1 MDKFHQL
8 YIDIETAT
16 SLTDLRSIDIEV
28 YDQEQ
33 VPNLGK
39 WDRMK
44 VRKDNKELALF
55 ETAFE
60 GAGAG
65 PSAKDGVEER
75 KVYDNGWTEPD
86 EIDKPDGFFSI
97 YPHVN
102 YQIPSTETLKDI
114 WIKAEVK
121 KVKKEE
127 LDKVKKLLDD
137 IRRENS
143 ASNLPANYADFQAG
157 IIENL
162 PDDHTLP
169 EDYRKSKIIA
179 LYQDYHFKNVGGA
192 ADTFVGSNIFQPDVR
207 KKVLAYRK
215 QVPDIFGER
224 EITGAEAGQIYNNGW
239 DPAEIDI
246 DFIEGITAI
255 QKFKNG
261 ASLSL
266 TDQQIL
272 EYLKLCPSSDSGL
285 FLMFIP
291 PQEAPT
297 INTYSSYGQTDQDLD
312 ALTID
317 REELDKV
324 NSIIKQINDA
334 KSLSDLPAE
343 TDINIM
349 KYEEKKVPATKNYAA
364 IKNQI
369 KDKKAQLDQDA
380 ADLTARHDAIQA
392 VEKNRL
398 ISLINEAKIK
408 PDITEIEAELNKKPV
423 VSSSELKNSD
433 YQTEMIN
440 LDDSQRATQ
449 KQEIIKEINQI
460 RENKLEKVRQI
471 ITQAQ
476 NIFNKDAATKKELE
490 QVIND
495 LNTLANAPSDSA
507 EKIIW
512 TEKETENKKLL
523 TDLEAKL
530 NTNFPP
536 EPEKE
541 EPNEKPEIPAPLTP
555 QEEAEKYGSDFAN
568 LKPTQQEGRKK
579 I

>member
-1 MDKFHQL
+1 M
-8 YIDIETAT
+8 E
-16 SLTDLRSIDIEV
+16 
-28 YDQEQ
+28 
-33 VPNLGK
+33 
-39 WDRMK
+39 
-44 VRKDNKELALF
+44 
-55 ETAFE
+55 
-60 GAGAG
+60 
-65 PSAKDGVEER
+65 
-75 KVYDNGWTEPD
+75 
-86 EIDKPDGFFSI
+86 
-97 YPHVN
+97 
-102 YQIPSTETLKDI
+102 I

-137 IRRENS
+137 IRQENS
-143 ASNLPANYADFQAG
+143 ANNLPANYADFQAG

-162 PDDHTLP
+162 PDDHTPP
-169 EDYRKSKIIA
+169 ENYRKSKIIA
-179 LYQDYHFKNVGGA
+179 LYQDYL
-192 ADTFVGSNIFQPDVR
+192 S
-207 KKVLAYRK
+207 
-215 QVPDIFGER
+215 DIFGER

-239 DPAEIDI
+239 DAAEIDI
-246 DFIEGITAI
+246 E
-255 QKFKNG
+255 KFKNG

-272 EYLKLCPSSDSGL
+272 EYLKLCSSSGNGS

-297 INTYSSYGQTDQDLD
+297 INTYTSAGQTDRDLD

-324 NSIIKQINDA
+324 NAIIKQINDA
-334 KSLSDLPAE
+334 KSLGDLPDE
-343 TDINIM
+343 TDINTM
-349 KYEEKKVPATKNYAA
+349 KYEEKQVPTAKNYAA

-380 ADLTARHDAIQA
+380 ADLTAQNKFSNLKGNNIK
-392 VEKNRL
+392 VEQNRL
-398 ISLINEAKIK
+398 ISLINEAKVK

-433 YQTEMIN
+433 YQIEMIN
-440 LDDSQRATQ
+440 LVRDDSQRAAQ
-449 KQEIIKEINQI
+449 KQETIKEISQI

-495 LNTLANAPSDSA
+495 LKTLANAPQDSA
-507 EKIIW
+507 EQIIW

-523 TDLEAKL
+523 VDLEAKL
-530 NTNFPP
+530 STNFPP

-541 EPNEKPEIPAPLTP
+541 GSNEKPEIPAPLTP
-555 QEEAEKYGSDFAN
+555 QEEAEKYGADFAN

-579 I
+579 IVEN